1 MKTRRFTLLAAIV
14 MMGAVTG
21 AAGQPA
27 RGEKNGNHEK
37 NNRKELRPDER
48 REVRGMQERKHY
60 SADRVIT
67 PREMNMQKN
76 AQKKGNDVRQI
87 EKRKLREVPGHPK
100 GKYMV
105 GDNKF
110 SNPPRSYRKTGYP
123 YAYSHYYRKD
133 HIPVV
138 FHNNKYYRYHPKFGH
153 TIRKFAHAPVRF
165 WAGTSAFYYSDGFF
179 YRHHPGIGY
188 IWVEDPYNLWFTEL
202 PREAVRVMIAGRL
215 YFRMGNAYFTP
226 GLYGFRMAVLPD
238 HYYTRGPAFA
248 IDVRF

>member
-110 SNPPRSYRKTGYP
+110 SNPP
-123 YAYSHYYRKD
+123 
-133 HIPVV
+133 
-138 FHNNKYYRYHPKFGH
+138 GH
-153 TIRKFAHAPVRF
+153 TEKQDTRMLTAIITAKTISLLFSTTTNTTGIIPNSGIPSASSPMPRSGFGQAHRPFTTVTDF
-165 WAGTSAFYYSDGFF
+165 ST
-179 YRHHPGIGY
+179 GI
-188 IWVEDPYNLWFTEL
+188 I
-202 PREAVRVMIAGRL
+202 
-215 YFRMGNAYFTP
+215 P
-226 GLYGFRMAVLPD
+226 GLATSGWKIPTTSGLRNSPVKPS
-238 HYYTRGPAFA
+238 G
-248 IDVRF
+248 